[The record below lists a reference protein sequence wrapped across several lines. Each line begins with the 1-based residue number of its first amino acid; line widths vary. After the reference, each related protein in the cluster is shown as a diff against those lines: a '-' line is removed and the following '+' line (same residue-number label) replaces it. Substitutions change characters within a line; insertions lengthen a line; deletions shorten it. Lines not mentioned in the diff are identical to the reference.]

1 MNVLSHL
8 PDFVVRPEEY
18 KENNMRNQL
27 KRTFKWVLL
36 VLIFVLMATGCS
48 GTSNESAT
56 PTMPPTSA
64 VTEIPPTSAPTPT
77 ESTVDSPTLAP
88 PLAPEP
94 TPEEH
99 DQSEHEHVLYE
110 SDFTEL
116 DERWPLVQEFDNS
129 YIGFHEPDWYHV
141 EVHSPYDEQLVTL
154 KGESYEDITTEVV
167 VFSEPSLTEP
177 DGDFRYGLVFRRAG
191 KQWYAFAISPKT
203 QSWWVLKS
211 SPTGLDVL
219 EEGSHNSIKGLE
231 AKDTLRLDTV
241 GSDFYFHINDQLIT
255 QVNDEEYASG
265 EVGFFVETFDN
276 PKAHIHYDFLS
287 IRDVETLE
295 PNEIL
300 YESDFTELDE
310 RWPLVQ
316 EFDNSYYG
324 FHEPEWY
331 HVEVHAPN
339 DDELVTLKG
348 ESYEDITT
356 EVDVFAEPSLTEP
369 EGDFRYGLVFRRVGK
384 QWYGFVISPKTQ
396 SWWVLKSSPT
406 GLEVLK
412 EGEHN
417 SIQGLGAK
425 DTLRLDAEGSDFYF
439 HINDQFITQVSD
451 GDYESGEVGFF
462 VETFDSPKA
471 HIHYDFLSIRG
482 VEPPQFMCD
491 VIAQALNLRSGPST
505 IYNPPIAN
513 LTQGD
518 QFEPLERTTNGLW
531 IWVRMEGSDLS
542 GWVANS
548 PGFITCNVAVSD
560 LPESQQ

>member
-1 MNVLSHL
+1 
-8 PDFVVRPEEY
+8 
-18 KENNMRNQL
+18 MRNQL
-27 KRTFKWVLL
+27 KHTFKWVLL

-129 YIGFHEPDWYHV
+129 Y
-141 EVHSPYDEQLVTL
+141 
-154 KGESYEDITTEVV
+154 
-167 VFSEPSLTEP
+167 
-177 DGDFRYGLVFRRAG
+177 
-191 KQWYAFAISPKT
+191 
-203 QSWWVLKS
+203 
-211 SPTGLDVL
+211 
-219 EEGSHNSIKGLE
+219 
-231 AKDTLRLDTV
+231 
-241 GSDFYFHINDQLIT
+241 
-255 QVNDEEYASG
+255 
-265 EVGFFVETFDN
+265 
-276 PKAHIHYDFLS
+276 
-287 IRDVETLE
+287 
-295 PNEIL
+295 
-300 YESDFTELDE
+300 
-310 RWPLVQ
+310 
-316 EFDNSYYG
+316 YG

-339 DDELVTLKG
+339 DYELVTLKG

-471 HIHYDFLSIRG
+471 HIHYDFLSIRE